1 MDSLNYLG
9 KTKQELIKEFQQFY
23 YKKAAP
29 LLPDYEQKR
38 NQDKYNVY
46 AVNAILVGFI
56 LILVG
61 FKTLKFVGALLV
73 FVPLLII
80 FLRNGIG
87 STVKVEMDYE
97 NNLKSELMPE
107 FLSLFGEFKW
117 SKSSSLMDG
126 NEYEQRKQV
135 KRISEQ
141 NKLIYKTLTMLRV
154 MPIFH
159 LFSIDDTIEGF
170 YHNVGVRLLETKI
183 GYKAIN
189 ILTVLFFAFVFA
201 FVSPIYILIC
211 SIIIT
216 LFISI
221 LSIFSQAVAGFFTF
235 ITILLM
241 ILLPIILVFAYFIIT
256 GSMRCLIVELDMNKN
271 FHGNTCVYEKALTN
285 KKLKFR
291 KRADLQEVRLEDT
304 RFNSI
309 YKVESTDQI
318 EARYLLTTAFIERFL
333 KIKTAF
339 KAEYIRAEF
348 KNDKL
353 YLILGVNKDLFAM
366 GNISKKTTSKT
377 FVELFEE
384 LYSVLSLI
392 DELKLNQKIGL

>member
-1 MDSLNYLG
+1 MDSLNCLG
-9 KTKQELIKEFQQFY
+9 KTRQQLVKEFKQFY
-23 YKKAAP
+23 YQKAAP
-29 LLPDYEQKR
+29 MLPDYEQRR
-38 NQDKYNVY
+38 NKDKYNVY
-46 AVNAILVGFI
+46 AINAILIGFI
-56 LILVG
+56 LLLIGFNALKLVG
-61 FKTLKFVGALLV
+61 AFMLV
-73 FVPLLII
+73 VATVVLVV
-80 FLRNGIG
+80 RNGVG
-87 STVKVEMDYE
+87 KTVYVEMDYE
-97 NNLKSELMPE
+97 YNLKKVLMPE
-107 FLSLFGEFKW
+107 FLSLFGNFRW
-117 SKSSSLMDG
+117 SKAFLHECG
-126 NEYEQRKQV
+126 NKFEQKRYYEA
-135 KRISEQ
+135 ISKQ
-141 NKLIYKTLTMLRV
+141 NKHIYKTLMTLRI
-154 MPIFH
+154 MPLFH
-159 LFSIDDTIEGF
+159 LFSLDDTIEGS
-170 YHNVGVRLLETKI
+170 YNHVDVKLLETKI
-183 GYKAIN
+183 GYKAVN
-189 ILTVLFFAFVFA
+189 
-201 FVSPIYILIC
+201 
-211 SIIIT
+211 IIT
-216 LFISI
+216 LFVFSLAICFISSVYFLIFGTIIAFIGMI
-221 LSIFSQAVAGFFTF
+221 LASFSQTVAVVFTV

-241 ILLPIILVFAYFIIT
+241 IFLPIILVFAYFIIT
-256 GSMRCLIVELDMNKN
+256 GSMRCLVVELGMNKN
-271 FHGNTCVYEKALTN
+271 FSGNTCIYEKALTN

>member
-1 MDSLNYLG
+1 MGSLNYLG
-9 KTKQELIKEFQQFY
+9 KTRQQLIKEFQQFY

-29 LLPDYEQKR
+29 MLPDYEQRR
-38 NQDKYNVY
+38 NKDKYNVY
-46 AVNAILVGFI
+46 AINAILIGFI
-56 LILVG
+56 L
-61 FKTLKFVGALLV
+61 
-73 FVPLLII
+73 LLIG
-80 FLRNGIG
+80 FNALKLFGAFMLVVATVVLVVRNGVG
-87 STVKVEMDYE
+87 KTVYVEMDYE
-97 NNLKSELMPE
+97 YNLKKVLMPE
-107 FLSLFGEFKW
+107 FLSLFGNFRWAKAFSHENGNDFEQKKQLETI
-117 SKSSSLMDG
+117 SK
-126 NEYEQRKQV
+126 
-135 KRISEQ
+135 Q
-141 NKLIYKTLTMLRV
+141 NKLIYRMLTTLKV
-154 MPIFH
+154 MPLFH
-159 LFSIDDTIEGF
+159 LFSLDDTIEGV
-170 YHNVGVRLLETKI
+170 YHNVGVKLLEIKI

-189 ILTVLFFAFVFA
+189 IMTVFLFAVVLAFVL
-201 FVSPIYILIC
+201 PIYILIF
-211 SIIIT
+211 SAIIAI
-216 LFISI
+216 LGSI
-221 LSIFSQAVAGFFTF
+221 LSVFSQSVAGTF
-235 ITILLM
+235 AFIIILLM
-241 ILLPIILVFAYFIIT
+241 VLIPILLLSAYFVIT
-256 GSMRCLIVELDMNKN
+256 GSMRCLVVELDMNKN
-271 FHGNTCVYEKALTN
+271 FHGDTCVYEKASTN

-291 KRADLQEVRLEDT
+291 KRPDLQDVRLEDT